1 MNRESHQ
8 VPRPPKLRRVYEPA
22 PSIHPPLRGMPDW
35 PGPPLD
41 KEPETFEPELTERYA
56 DLAARALEAAQ
67 SDERVREHLGDR
79 RHEWLGASVREDKER
94 EVPLALAVAFD
105 YDRNVAVEVVL
116 EGTAESLRVASVED
130 AAYHPPP
137 SDGEVRR
144 ATEMA
149 RADRRVTGRISDD
162 LESTAILVSDVEQG
176 DRHHGTRRIEI
187 GFSHPEERL
196 PRIRALVDLT
206 EDRVL
211 GVHADDRPRDEH
223 PEEPS

>member
-1 MNRESHQ
+1 VNRESHQ

-22 PSIHPPLRGMPDW
+22 PTIHPPLRGMPDW

-41 KEPETFEPELTERYA
+41 EEPETFEHERTEGLD
-56 DLAARALEAAQ
+56 DLAARALEAARD
-67 SDERVREHLGDR
+67 DERVREHLGDG

-94 EVPLALAVAFD
+94 EAPLALAVAFD

-116 EGTAESLRVASVED
+116 EGTGESLRVASVGD
-130 AAYHPPP
+130 AGYHPPP
-137 SDGEVRR
+137 SEGEVRR
-144 ATEMA
+144 ATELA
-149 RADRRVTGRISDD
+149 RGDRRVSGRLSED

-176 DRHHGTRRIEI
+176 DRHHGARRIEI

-206 EDRVL
+206 EERVL
-211 GVHADDRPRDEH
+211 GVHADDGPREEY
-223 PEEPS
+223 PEERS